1 MGGST
6 CVYVPSP
13 NHGLSGG
20 ADDLHCSET
29 DHAQVGFVRE
39 RAKVL
44 NQLATQGVYTLDAET
59 GEIGGYDHAS
69 ISKWSKSYER
79 VVAANAWVAF
89 EVSRLVDTIGRN
101 YEGVDEVTGAKRITF
116 GSLFRIYENLTD
128 SVMGI
133 AQRARKANMITFEG
147 ETLFQGRNE
156 RTWITLIQRGS

>member
-1 MGGST
+1 
-6 CVYVPSP
+6 VV
-13 NHGLSGG
+13 
-20 ADDLHCSET
+20 
-29 DHAQVGFVRE
+29 
-39 RAKVL
+39 KVSR
-44 NQLATQGVYTLDAET
+44 T
-59 GEIGGYDHAS
+59 
-69 ISKWSKSYER
+69 
-79 VVAANAWVAF
+79 ANAWVAF